1 MKKVVVANDHGAVD
15 ITKRIVEH
23 LTKRG
28 YSVNHLGVTSTDS
41 VDYPDMAAQAC
52 GEFLA
57 GGYEFGV
64 VACGT
69 GIGISISANKING
82 IRCALPQNV
91 FAATMAKSH
100 NNANFIAFGG
110 RIEYTEPVEKMLD
123 AFIDSPVE
131 GGRHTKRVNKMM
143 ALEGGVC

>member
-1 MKKVVVANDHGAVD
+1 MKKVVVANDHGAID
-15 ITKRIVEH
+15 ITKRIVAH

-28 YSVNHLGVTSTDS
+28 YTVNHLGVTTPES

-52 GEFLA
+52 KEFLA
-57 GGYEFGV
+57 GGYDFGV
-64 VACGT
+64 VSCGT
-69 GIGISISANKING
+69 GIGISIAANKING

-100 NNANFIAFGG
+100 NHVNFIAFGG
-110 RIEYTEPVEKMLD
+110 RVEYTEPVEKMLD
-123 AFIDSPVE
+123 AFIDSPIE
-131 GGRHTKRVNKMM
+131 GGRHTKRVNKIM